1 MGCGHSTR
9 VSKVVDYYFFPVF
22 FLLILTFVQFDT
34 FFMLERIDSIAITQS
49 IITIGSIYILHAMG
63 VIKLFY
69 LVLYRFTDFIM
80 QLDFATDT
88 LCA

>member
-1 MGCGHSTR
+1 
-9 VSKVVDYYFFPVF
+9 
-22 FLLILTFVQFDT
+22 
-34 FFMLERIDSIAITQS
+34 MLERIDSIAITQS